1 MSKRKF
7 TLEEKIL
14 SEIYNPC
21 CFPDG
26 DEFGREPAI
35 IDTSH
40 MPCPYSKIT
49 EDCEVYIGNSSY
61 EQNYKRE
68 ILYWSTAKGRQGTG
82 ATCGRS
88 WGTNLYYDIPF
99 NKEIEFQKIQNDFC
113 DFGQAKILPDV
124 PKVPVVEKLFYLFFT
139 NIDKLNKPVAQSLDD
154 LETVKRE
161 HLVILYFE
169 SALYDLYKNR
179 NLKRDSGLYYHTEEY
194 IQACLKPYIKE
205 ILLKYKHRVRDDTFV
220 LRDRLYSQYYVLL
233 V

>member
-1 MSKRKF
+1 MERKLKRNLAIQVIKDHNITTIEVIYSGGGDDGCIDEVNF
-7 TLEEKIL
+7 TDHNEEAVT
-14 SEIYNPC
+14 Y
-21 CFPDG
+21 
-26 DEFGREPAI
+26 
-35 IDTSH
+35 
-40 MPCPYSKIT
+40 
-49 EDCEVYIGNSSY
+49 
-61 EQNYKRE
+61 
-68 ILYWSTAKGRQGTG
+68 
-82 ATCGRS
+82 
-88 WGTNLYYDIPF
+88 PF

-205 ILLKYKHRVRDDTFV
+205 ILFKYKHRVRDDTFV

>member
-7 TLEEKIL
+7 TLEEKVTA
-14 SEIYNPC
+14 EIYNPC

-26 DEFGREPAI
+26 DEFGREPAV
-35 IDTSH
+35 IDTSS

-49 EDCEVYIGNSSY
+49 EECEVYIGDSSY

-68 ILYWSTAKGRQGTG
+68 ILYWASVKGRQGTG
-82 ATCGRS
+82 ATCGKR
-88 WGTNLYYDIPF
+88 WGTTLYYDIPF

-113 DFGQAKILPDV
+113 DFGEAKILPDI
-124 PKVPVVEKLFYLFFT
+124 PKVPVVEKLFHLFFT
-139 NIDKLNKPVAQSLDD
+139 NIDKLNKPVAHSLAD

-169 SALYDLYKNR
+169 SALYDLYKN
-179 NLKRDSGLYYHTEEY
+179 HTEEY
-194 IQACLKPYIKE
+194 IQACLNPYIKE
-205 ILLKYKHRVRDDTFV
+205 ILFKYKHRVRDDTFV